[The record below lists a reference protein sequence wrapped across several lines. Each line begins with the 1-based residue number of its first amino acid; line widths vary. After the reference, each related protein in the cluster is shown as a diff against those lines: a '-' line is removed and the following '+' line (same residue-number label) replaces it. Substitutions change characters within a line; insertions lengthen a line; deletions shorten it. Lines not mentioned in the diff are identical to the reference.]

1 MAATN
6 SNAQEKTRLE
16 ADLAQVDQT
25 LVKRLMAGEGLYVA
39 PQGAIEPVEAYTSE
53 YTASAQAMADR
64 AFGAELLAAGQ
75 VAAVLVAGGQGSR
88 LGVDGPKGCVPV
100 SPLKHKS
107 LFQIHAEKVLAL
119 TRRYGAK
126 VPLYIM
132 TSIENDAATRAF
144 FAEHNY
150 FGLAQNDIIF
160 FTQGR
165 LPSLRLDGGFI
176 VGRDGGLFMNPD
188 GHGGTFAALEKSGCL
203 DDMRSRGIEE
213 IFYFQ
218 VDNPLV
224 QVADPLFVG
233 LHHRCKAQMSSK
245 VVHKRDCDEK
255 VGVIASLN
263 GRPLVV
269 EYSDLPTEL
278 RYACDEA
285 GQMRYWAGS
294 LAIHMLRRDFIE
306 QLTNGGL
313 KLPYHRAVKM
323 IPALDEAGQPVE
335 VEGVKFETFLFDA
348 LPLAER
354 SVTLEVERAAEFAPV
369 KNAEGEDSLATSQK
383 MQSDLHRN
391 WLEAAGVKV
400 AQGVT
405 VEISP
410 LLALAAA
417 DLSRANLPKAIEK
430 DTYLE

>member
-1 MAATN
+1 MPVPN

-16 ADLAQVDQT
+16 ADLAQVDQD

-39 PQGAIEPVEAYTSE
+39 PEGAIEPVEAYTAD
-53 YTASAQAMADR
+53 YATSAPAAADR
-64 AFGAELLAAGQ
+64 ALGAELLAAGQ
-75 VAAVLVAGGQGSR
+75 VAVVLVAGGQGSR
-88 LGVDGPKGCVPV
+88 LGVEGPKGAVPV
-100 SPLKHKS
+100 SPVQHKS

-119 TRRYGAK
+119 SLRYGVK

-132 TSIENDAATRAF
+132 TSVENDAATRAF

-150 FGLAQNDIIF
+150 FGLAAAEVIF

-176 VGRDGGLFMNPD
+176 MGRDGGLFMNPD

-233 LHHRCKAQMSSK
+233 LHHRSKAQMSSK
-245 VVHKRDCDEK
+245 VVRKRDCDEK

-263 GRPLVV
+263 GRTVVV

-285 GQMRYWAGS
+285 GKMRYWAGS
-294 LAIHMLRRDFIE
+294 LAIHLLRRDFVE
-306 QLTNGGL
+306 QLTSGGL
-313 KLPYHRAVKM
+313 KLPYHRAVKK
-323 IPALDEAGQPVE
+323 IPTLDEAGKPVE

-369 KNAEGEDSLATSQK
+369 KNATGEDSLATSQQ
-383 MQSDLHRN
+383 MQSDLHRS

-400 AQGVT
+400 AVGVK

-410 LLALAAA
+410 LRALSAA
-417 DLSRANLPKAIEK
+417 DLDPASLPETI
-430 DTYLE
+430 DRDCYLD